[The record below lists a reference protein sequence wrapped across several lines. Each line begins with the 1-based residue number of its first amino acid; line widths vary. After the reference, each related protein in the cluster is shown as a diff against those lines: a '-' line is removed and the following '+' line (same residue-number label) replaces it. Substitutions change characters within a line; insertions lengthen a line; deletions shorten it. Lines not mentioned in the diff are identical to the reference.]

1 MSKYL
6 TSKEDLA
13 VDLIFHCVGES
24 RYNRTIEEYAAIA
37 AKLPP
42 LKVLHGYINDLLK
55 KCADTGQAPYEIC
68 YFQKGDRHIWYQE
81 FPKEL
86 SIETVRNAE
95 RKSGMRALRPRKRS
109 RH

>member
-1 MSKYL
+1 M
-6 TSKEDLA
+6 D
-13 VDLIFHCVGES
+13 IIHCVGES
-24 RYNRTIEEYAAIA
+24 TYNRMTDEYAAIA

-42 LKVLHGYINDLLK
+42 LTVLHGYINDLLK
-55 KCADTGQAPYEIC
+55 KCADTGQAPYE
-68 YFQKGDRHIWYQE
+68 KGDRHIWYQE

-95 RKSGMRALRPRKRS
+95 RKSGMRALSSQAR